1 MMVQG
6 MAAEDEPIVLS
17 DSPQP
22 IVLDDSSEEGEEEEE
37 PLSAQE
43 QADLHKAR
51 GTECF
56 KTHDWQGAC
65 TAYG

>member
-1 MMVQG
+1 MQG
-6 MAAEDEPIVLS
+6 VAAGEDEPIVLE

-22 IVLDDSSEEGEEEEE
+22 IVLGDTTEEEEE
-37 PLSAQE
+37 PLSARE

-56 KTHDWQGAC
+56 KAQDWQGAC
-65 TAYG
+65 RAYG